1 MKKGLLFGL
10 IAFCVIV
17 LDQATK
23 FLITHTFS
31 VYDSL
36 PIIKNILHITY
47 LQNTGAGFSM
57 FKGKTELL
65 IWISVIAVGFILYFY
80 DKIKEGYELIFVA
93 LILGGTIGNLIDR
106 LRLGYVVDF
115 VDFQIWP
122 SFNVADSALCIGVVG
137 LVICWFIE
145 ERKNKIKKSKK

>member
-1 MKKGLLFGL
+1 LKKGLLFGL

-23 FLITHTFS
+23 SIITHTFS
-31 VYDSL
+31 VYNSL
-36 PIIKNILHITY
+36 PLIKNILHLTY

-57 FKGKTELL
+57 LQGQIELL

-80 DKIKEGYELIFVA
+80 DKVKEGYELTFVA
-93 LILGGTIGNLIDR
+93 LVLGGTIGNLIDR

-115 VDFQIWP
+115 IDFRIFP
-122 SFNVADSALCIGVVG
+122 SFNVADSALSIGVIG
-137 LVICWFIE
+137 LVIYWFIE